1 MDKQMVIRYWV
12 DPLELT
18 NVATHTEPYCGPSG
32 EASIVVSASAF
43 DAVLAEIHELAEN
56 GVFTTGAN
64 EALKKIRD
72 LALGYQSQ
80 SEVAK

>member
-1 MDKQMVIRYWV
+1 MVVRYWV

-18 NVATHTEPYCGPSG
+18 NVATHTEPYCGPNT
-32 EASIVVSASAF
+32 EASIVVSAAAF
-43 DAVLAEIHELAEN
+43 DAVLAEIHQLAEN

-72 LALGYQSQ
+72 LALGYASDA
-80 SEVAK
+80 SEKQP